1 VSAPVCLTSNAAD
14 ASQCAEPM
22 ASSIPV
28 ADQAADAATATAAGA
43 AYVDVTPWFCTTTVC
58 PSVVNNMIT
67 AFDTTHVT
75 VTYARYLAD
84 VVGSSAG
91 IATGRRL
98 LTDADI
104 KAAVAASATQKT
116 SSSPLRPPATVA
128 ARDLSPAYANG
139 CLVPARDTTSPTCT
153 FGDGKATKKVVLF
166 GDSHAAQWM
175 PALLDV
181 ASRGGFSVTVLTK
194 GNCPA
199 PIMTVRNTAYQ
210 RDFTECDTWREWAL
224 KKVVELKPDL
234 VVISSTF
241 HGVALSDG
249 VMQTPAVEAAWD
261 TGLAALIHRM
271 QVGSTK
277 VTVVSDVANHVQRVP
292 DCVAANPTN
301 LLACATPVDQGTLVT
316 HQRDETAA
324 VLATGATY
332 LDVRPWF
339 CDSTT
344 CPSVIGGVIT
354 DFDESHLTATY
365 SKYLGH
371 ALGVALKL
379 ES

>member
-1 VSAPVCLTSNAAD
+1 
-14 ASQCAEPM
+14 
-22 ASSIPV
+22 
-28 ADQAADAATATAAGA
+28 
-43 AYVDVTPWFCTTTVC
+43 
-58 PSVVNNMIT
+58 
-67 AFDTTHVT
+67 
-75 VTYARYLAD
+75 
-84 VVGSSAG
+84 
-91 IATGRRL
+91 
-98 LTDADI
+98 
-104 KAAVAASATQKT
+104 
-116 SSSPLRPPATVA
+116 
-128 ARDLSPAYANG
+128 
-139 CLVPARDTTSPTCT
+139 
-153 FGDGKATKKVVLF
+153 
-166 GDSHAAQWM
+166 
-175 PALLDV
+175 
-181 ASRGGFSVTVLTK
+181 
-194 GNCPA
+194 
-199 PIMTVRNTAYQ
+199 MTVRNTAYQ

-261 TGLAALIHRM
+261 AGLAALIRRM

-324 VLATGATY
+324 VLATGAAY
-332 LDVRPWF
+332 VDVRPWF
-339 CDSTT
+339 CDSNV

-354 DFDESHLTATY
+354 DFDDSHLTATY